1 MKDFFKILS
10 LLKPHKKAALLNVL
24 FNLLSIVFSFFSLAM
39 LIPMLEVLFNRDG
52 KTETILQKS
61 VNTTPFTE
69 GYKAIDHF
77 YYTLAQLMNDYTL
90 QQVLLMICVVT
101 VVAILFKNIFRYLA
115 LFFMASVRNG
125 IVRNYRNEIYH
136 KITVLPLSFFS
147 EEKKGNILSKITND
161 LKEIEW
167 SALRS
172 LEAVFR
178 DPVNIIIFFGF
189 LIFMSPKLTLFVIVF
204 LPVTAIVI
212 SIITKSLKKSASQAQ
227 RKVADLV
234 SYVEETLSGLKVIK
248 GFNNEELF
256 RQRFEAKNDDYT
268 NSMNK
273 MLRRIDLAS
282 PVSETLGVA
291 TIAVV
296 LWFGGKM
303 VIQGEIES
311 SFFIGYIALLTQLIP
326 SFKSLTTA
334 ISDVKRASA
343 SMERIKEITDAN
355 ESIKDSV
362 NAAPIDAF
370 KHSVEYKNVSFKY
383 EKQYVLRNVSFHIEK
398 GKTIALVGAS
408 GSGKSTLADLLP
420 RFYDISEG
428 DILIDGKSIK
438 SLSITSLR
446 NLLGIVTQQSIL
458 FNDTVYN
465 NIAFGMK
472 GVTEQGV
479 INAAK
484 IANAHEFIEKL
495 DNGYHTTIGDGGGKL
510 SGGQRQRLN
519 IARAIL
525 KNPDILILD
534 EATSALDTESEK
546 LVQEAL
552 DNLMQNR
559 TSLVIAHRLSTIM
572 HADEIIVM
580 DAGEIKE
587 RGTHQ
592 SLLNQHGIYKKLI
605 DLQGFK

>member
-52 KTETILQKS
+52 KTEAILQKS

-90 QQVLLMICVVT
+90 QQVLLIICIVT

-189 LIFMSPKLTLFVIVF
+189 LIFMSPKLTLFVIIF

-248 GFNNEELF
+248 GFNNEQLF
-256 RQRFEAKNDDYT
+256 RERFEAKNEDYT

-355 ESIKDSV
+355 ESIKDSP
-362 NAAPIDAF
+362 NASPISSF
-370 KHSVEYKNVSFKY
+370 THSVEYKNVSFKY
-383 EKQYVLRNVSFHIEK
+383 EKQFVLQNVSFSIEK

-465 NIAFGMK
+465 NICFGMK
-472 GVTEQGV
+472 DVTEQDV

-580 DAGEIKE
+580 DSGEIKE

-592 SLLNQHGIYKKLI
+592 SLLNQQGIYKKLI

>member
-52 KTETILQKS
+52 KTEAILQKS
-61 VNTTPFTE
+61 VNTSPFTE

-90 QQVLLMICVVT
+90 QQVLLIICVVT

-189 LIFMSPKLTLFVIVF
+189 LIFMSPKLTLFVIIF

-248 GFNNEELF
+248 GFNNEQLF
-256 RQRFEAKNDDYT
+256 RERFEAKNEDYT

-355 ESIKDSV
+355 ESIKDSP
-362 NAAPIDAF
+362 NALPISSF
-370 KHSVEYKNVSFKY
+370 THSVEYKNVSFKY
-383 EKQYVLRNVSFHIEK
+383 EKQFVLQNVSFSIEK

-472 GVTEQGV
+472 GVTEQVV

-592 SLLNQHGIYKKLI
+592 SLLNQQGIYKKLI